1 MPPEGQQFDASVF
14 ESQQFNDANDTRYV
28 AIPEGE
34 YLALIKEKKFRQ
46 EKGYTI
52 LDVTW
57 LIDDAG
63 VKEATGMKEP
73 TVRQSIF
80 LDVTQSGG
88 LDFGKGKNVRL
99 GRLREATGL
108 NTPGQPFSFNMLE
121 GRPARISV
129 KHRLHDGETYSDVK
143 EVTKA

>member
-1 MPPEGQQFDASVF
+1 MPPEGQRFDPSVF
-14 ESQQFNDANDTRYV
+14 EQQQFTDANDTRYV

-34 YLALIKEKKFRQ
+34 YLALIKDKKFRQ

-52 LDVTW
+52 LDITW
-57 LIDDAG
+57 LIDDQG
-63 VKEATGMKEP
+63 VKDATGMKEP
-73 TVRQSIF
+73 TVRQSLF
-80 LDVTQSGG
+80 LDVTANGG

-108 NTPGQPFSFNMLE
+108 NVPGQPFSFNMLE

-129 KHRLHDGETYSDVK
+129 KHRPHEGEIYSDVK

>member
-1 MPPEGQQFDASVF
+1 MPPDFDPSVF
-14 ESQQFNDANDTRYV
+14 EQQQFTEQNDTKYV

-34 YLALIKEKKFRQ
+34 YPAMIKSKKFRS

-52 LDVTW
+52 LDIVW
-57 LIDDAG
+57 AIDDAG
-63 VKEATGMKEP
+63 VKEVTGMKEP

-80 LDVTQSGG
+80 LDVTSAGG
-88 LDFGKGKNVRL
+88 LDFGKGKNVKL

-121 GRPARISV
+121 GRPARVSL
-129 KHRLHDGETYSDVK
+129 KHRIDGEDTYSDVK
-143 EVTKA
+143 EVTKL